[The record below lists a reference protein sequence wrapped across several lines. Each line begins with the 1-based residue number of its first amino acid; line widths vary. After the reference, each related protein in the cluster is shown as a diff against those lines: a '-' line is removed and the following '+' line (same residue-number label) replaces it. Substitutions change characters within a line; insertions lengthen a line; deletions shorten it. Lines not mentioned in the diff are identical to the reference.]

1 MIRTAT
7 AKTAQ
12 GATESRASVERHEL
26 PQIIVGKDVLE
37 LVSSAMYVDPMTV
50 YREYVQNAADAVD
63 AARTAGSLS
72 GDEPGRVEIAVE
84 QATRTVRIRDN
95 GCGIPFPDFARRLTA
110 LGASAKRG
118 TAARGFRGVGRLA
131 GLGYAQEVI
140 FRSRTPGEAK
150 ASELRWD
157 CRRLKA
163 ALRET
168 SEDIGLADLVRSVT
182 TLARVE
188 IMDAPE
194 RFFEVEMKGI
204 VRLRSDRLMSPTAIG
219 EYLSQVAPVPFSPEF
234 RFGAEITKSLSRHF
248 DLGALEIRI
257 DDAAEPLY
265 RPHRDRLALADGACV
280 SFDDLSLIKIPA
292 IDGETAAVGWVLY
305 HEYEGAVPSG
315 TLVKGLRLRAGNVQV
330 GGHVLLEELFPEPRF
345 NAWSVGEVHVIDRRI
360 VPNGRRD
367 HFEQNA
373 HFHNLINH
381 LTPTARDI
389 ARRCRTS
396 SVRRKWAREFELL
409 TISAEEE
416 LAVMAQGSVGRSER
430 ERMALRAEQTLL
442 KMSKV
447 AGMEMLS
454 DGEPLRIA
462 RIDQLRSRLGELM
475 NDAAAIT
482 SPLARLP
489 EGQRSAYERFFALVY
504 ECSANRT
511 AAKALIDRIM
521 VRLSPGV

>member
-1 MIRTAT
+1 MSVTAA
-7 AKTAQ
+7 AKSARR
-12 GATESRASVERHEL
+12 AAESRGGAERYEL
-26 PQIIVGKDVLE
+26 PQVIVGKDVLE

-63 AARTAGSLS
+63 AARATGALAGN
-72 GDEPGRVEIAVE
+72 EPGRVEIAVE
-84 QATRTVRIRDN
+84 PATRTVRIRDN
-95 GCGIPFPDFARRLTA
+95 GCGVPFPDFGRRLTA

-131 GLGYAQEVI
+131 GLGYAQELV

-150 ASELRWD
+150 VSELRWD

-163 ALRET
+163 ALREAG
-168 SEDIGLADLVRSVT
+168 EDTGLADLIRSVT

-188 IMDAPE
+188 IVDAPE
-194 RFFEVEMKGI
+194 RFFEVEMKGV
-204 VRLRSDRLMSPTAIG
+204 VRLRNDRLMSPTAIG

-234 RFGAEITKSLSRHF
+234 CFGAEITSSLSRHF
-248 DLGALEIRI
+248 DLGALDIRI
-257 DDAAEPLY
+257 DDAAEMLY
-265 RPHRDRLALADGACV
+265 RPHRDRFTLADKASV
-280 SFDDLSLIKIPA
+280 SFDGLSLIEIPA
-292 IDGETAAVGWVLY
+292 IDGEMAAVGWVLH

-330 GGHVLLEELFPEPRF
+330 GGHALLEELFPEPRF
-345 NAWSVGEVHVIDRRI
+345 NAWAVGEVHVIDRRI

-373 HFHNLINH
+373 HFHNLLNH

-396 SVRRKWAREFELL
+396 SVRRKWEREFDLL
-409 TISAEEE
+409 TIAAEEE
-416 LAVMAQGSVGRSER
+416 LAVIAQGSVSRSGR
-430 ERMALRAEQTLL
+430 ERLALRAEQTLL

-447 AGMEMLS
+447 AGMDILA
-454 DGEPLRIA
+454 DGERLRA
-462 RIDQLRSRLGELM
+462 AHIDQLRSRLGGLM
-475 NDAAAIT
+475 NDAAAVS

-489 EGQRSAYERFFALVY
+489 DDQRLAYEQFFSLVY
-504 ECSANRT
+504 ECSANRA

-521 VRLSPGV
+521 VRLSPEA